1 MTEDER
7 QKHEMKKKGSKK
19 RGVGTWNDS
28 IFLMTKN
35 ACVFATSIK
44 NIVSCVVNVPLPISP
59 LYKGDLRAFLFILGR
74 GQASKASD
82 YDPPIGVNGQV
93 RKKVSFQSNIIN

>member
-1 MTEDER
+1 M
-7 QKHEMKKKGSKK
+7 
-19 RGVGTWNDS
+19 NDT

-44 NIVSCVVNVPLPISP
+44 NIVSCVVNVPLPIFP
-59 LYKGDLRAFLFILGR
+59 LYKGNLRAFYLDF
-74 GQASKASD
+74 GQGVSEQSERLR
-82 YDPPIGVNGQV
+82 PPIGVNGQV